1 MSQNNFWESLSPAA
15 FALAP
20 MEDVTDTVF
29 RELVMSTAAPG
40 KLRLLFTEFTSVD
53 GICHPSGRNAVLHRF
68 LVNRS
73 ESSLLKEKNIKLIA
87 QIWGNDPE
95 KFFKAAEFI
104 SREYCFDG
112 IDINMGC
119 PVGKVV
125 KQNTCSA
132 LIDQPE
138 LALEIIEAT
147 IKGSGMPVSVK
158 TRTGIK
164 THQTERWIGQLL
176 GSGLSAITLHAR
188 TQKMLSIYPAEWEQ
202 VSLAVKVKQ
211 GLKVEVK
218 IIGNGDVNSY
228 NAGLKLIESSGA
240 DGVMIGRGIFANPWF
255 FSEDDSQRN
264 VREKISLLEKHI
276 RLFQETWNK
285 SRNFSV
291 LKRFFKIYIYGFE
304 GAAAL
309 RASLMDTR
317 FPEEALDIINQFR
330 KGGYEHNIPDKESEN
345 V

>member
-1 MSQNNFWESLSPAA
+1 MAQHNFWKNLSPAA

-40 KLRLLFTEFTSVD
+40 KLQLLFTEFTSVD

-73 ESSLLKEKNIKLIA
+73 EATLLKDNNIKLIA

-104 SREYCFDG
+104 AREYCFDG
-112 IDINMGC
+112 LDINMGC
-119 PVGKVV
+119 PVGKVI

-132 LIDQPE
+132 LIDHPE

-158 TRTGIK
+158 TRTG
-164 THQTERWIGQLL
+164 THSHQTERWIGQLL
-176 GSGLSAITLHAR
+176 GSDLSAITLHAR

-211 GLKVEVK
+211 VMKDEVK

-228 NAGLKLIESSGA
+228 NAGLKLMERSGA

-255 FSEDDSQRN
+255 FSEDDSHRS
-264 VREKISLLEKHI
+264 VMEKISLLEKHI
-276 RLFQETWNK
+276 RLFQETWNN
-285 SRNFSV
+285 SRNFSI
-291 LKRFFKIYIYGFE
+291 LKRFFKIYIHGFE
-304 GAAAL
+304 GAATL

-317 FPEEALDIINQFR
+317 FSEDALDIIKEFR
-330 KGGYEHNIPDKESEN
+330 NRGYEHNLPDKGSET

>member
-1 MSQNNFWESLSPAA
+1 MSQNNFWKNPSPAA

-40 KLRLLFTEFTSVD
+40 KLHLLFTEFTSVD

-73 ESSLLKEKNIKLIA
+73 EATLLKKNNVKLIA

-104 SREYCFDG
+104 AREFLFDG

-132 LIDQPE
+132 LIDHPE

-158 TRTGIK
+158 TRTG
-164 THQTERWIGQLL
+164 THSHQTERWIGQLL
-176 GSGLSAITLHAR
+176 GSDLSAITLHAR
-188 TQKMLSIYPAEWEQ
+188 TQKMLSIYPADWEQ
-202 VSLAVKVKQ
+202 VSLAVKVMK
-211 GLKVEVK
+211 GMKADVK
-218 IIGNGDVNSY
+218 ILGNGDVNSY
-228 NAGLKLIESSGA
+228 DAGLKLIESSGA

-264 VREKISLLEKHI
+264 VKEKVALLEKHV
-276 RLFQETWNK
+276 RLFQETWNN
-285 SRNFSV
+285 SRNFSI
-291 LKRFFKIYIYGFE
+291 LKRFFKIYIHGFE
-304 GAAAL
+304 GAAKL
-309 RASLMDTR
+309 RALLMDTR
-317 FPEEALDIINQFR
+317 FSEEALDIINQFR
-330 KGGYEHNIPDKESEN
+330 KGGFEHNIQEN
-345 V
+345 VSETV